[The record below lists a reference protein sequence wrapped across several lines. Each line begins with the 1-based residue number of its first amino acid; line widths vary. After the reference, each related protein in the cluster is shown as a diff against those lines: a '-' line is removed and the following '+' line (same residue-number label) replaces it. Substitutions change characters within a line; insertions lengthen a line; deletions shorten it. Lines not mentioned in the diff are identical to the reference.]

1 MLNRNWCQIEADVT
15 RGHSVEQVKYFWWRL
30 VNCYQVSQQP
40 LELVLVW
47 YEMVTSD
54 RRASFRSRIHLARI
68 FHYLSLSPNEHA
80 NKWKWNNGRREGDGQ
95 TVAFMIIDFS
105 VSSLIF
111 VPIPAREVRSNC
123 LTQEQYNLYPKCKFT
138 FHHHHITIKT
148 DKRLPS
154 VKYFLRPLFVWV
166 ELDWAGL

>member
-1 MLNRNWCQIEADVT
+1 MKKCKRNQTKQTIGNPTKSHVSVRSSGLEFYYQLLGQSRLFYCDHNAMLNRNWCQIEADVT

-30 VNCYQVSQQP
+30 VNFYQVSQQP

-54 RRASFRSRIHLARI
+54 RRALFRSRIHLVRN
-68 FHYLSLSPNEHA
+68 FYYLSLSPNEHA

-111 VPIPAREVRSNC
+111 SSNSC
-123 LTQEQYNLYPKCKFT
+123 TRGQ
-138 FHHHHITIKT
+138 
-148 DKRLPS
+148 
-154 VKYFLRPLFVWV
+154 V
-166 ELDWAGL
+166 